1 MRFSVVAA
9 GLLAAVASAQSDT
22 NTITDVASVTDAV
35 ESSATGVTDV
45 GSVTSAVDS
54 AVSSAV
60 STGSADESAGQSAT
74 TGATGSTG
82 TVPSVTVSIDPAQS
96 SAQSAILD
104 CLNACDASDVNCQA
118 KCIAVPSPDNQN
130 VNQTTECVAE
140 CPQGNGTASDNQAYA
155 DCVNGC
161 IAQYFYTSTGLPA
174 ATTGSGSS
182 GTTKATPTVT
192 EVKST
197 VTSGGSTFVTSF
209 STTVAPAET
218 DSSDS
223 SSAAAS
229 STSSAGADML
239 FSPVGSGLGLFS
251 FLAAFLAL

>member
-35 ESSATGVTDV
+35 ESSATGATD
-45 GSVTSAVDS
+45 
-54 AVSSAV
+54 
-60 STGSADESAGQSAT
+60 SAT

-140 CPQGNGTASDNQAYA
+140 CPQGKGSASDNQAYA

-192 EVKST
+192 QVQST
-197 VTSGGSTFVTSF
+197 VTSDGSTFVTSF

-223 SSAAAS
+223 SSAPAS